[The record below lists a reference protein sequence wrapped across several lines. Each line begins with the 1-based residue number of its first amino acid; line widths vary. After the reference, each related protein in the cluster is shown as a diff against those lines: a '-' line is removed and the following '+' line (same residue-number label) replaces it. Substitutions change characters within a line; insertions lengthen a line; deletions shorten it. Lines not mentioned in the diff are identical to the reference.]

1 MWFWILLV
9 VVAAAVV
16 AYKLRVPLLAKVL
29 GQSESRVQR
38 AIDRRK
44 TGRE

>member
-1 MWFWILLV
+1 MLWILLV
-9 VVAAAVV
+9 VIVAAVV
-16 AYKLRVPLLAKVL
+16 AYKFRVPILAKVL

-44 TGRE
+44 Q